1 MKTQETVIKVLKK
14 EHKTGTTNAGKSW
27 ETNEYTVE
35 EDLEREDGSISETK
49 LIATTSTAVGDLDVG
64 GVYKAVIFITSRETE
79 REKDGKKEKIIW
91 NSFRITRAEKIGGE
105 EPAKSSGT
113 MSAST
118 VDAVA
123 DEIPF

>member
-14 EHKTGTTNAGKSW
+14 EHKTGTTNSGRAW
-27 ETNEYTVE
+27 ETDEYTVE

-49 LIATTSTAVGDLDVG
+49 LVATTSGNVGDLDVG

-79 REKDGKKEKIIW
+79 REKDGKKEKSIW

-105 EPAKSSGT
+105 APKEEPTTIAQS
-113 MSAST
+113 
-118 VDAVA
+118 VND
-123 DEIPF
+123 DIPF

>member
-14 EHKTGTTNAGKSW
+14 EHKTGTTTSGRAW
-27 ETNEYTVE
+27 ETDEYTVE

-49 LIATTSTAVGDLDVG
+49 LIATTSGNVGDLDVG

-79 REKDGKKEKIIW
+79 KDGKTNIW

-105 EPAKSSGT
+105 APKTESE
-113 MSAST
+113 T
-118 VDAVA
+118 VAAAVS

>member
-1 MKTQETVIKVLKK
+1 MKTQETIIKVLKK

-79 REKDGKKEKIIW
+79 KDGKKNIW

-105 EPAKSSGT
+105 EPKEEPTTIAT
-113 MSAST
+113 
-118 VDAVA
+118 AVA